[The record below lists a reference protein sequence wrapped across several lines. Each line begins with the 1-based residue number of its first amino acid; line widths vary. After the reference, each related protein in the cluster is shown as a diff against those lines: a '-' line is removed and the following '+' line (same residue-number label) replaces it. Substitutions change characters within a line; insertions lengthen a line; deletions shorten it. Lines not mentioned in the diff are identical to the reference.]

1 MNTILLSLEAEFL
14 NLGTPSTLG
23 VSELC
28 LLCLVLPSHDN
39 QNVSM
44 GLPW

>member
-1 MNTILLSLEAEFL
+1 MNTILLVREAGFL
-14 NLGTPSTLG
+14 NLGMPSTLG

-28 LLCLVLPSHDN
+28 LLYLMLPSHDN

>member
-1 MNTILLSLEAEFL
+1 MNTTLLVPEAGFL
-14 NLGTPSTLG
+14 NFGKPSTLG
-23 VSELC
+23 VSELR
-28 LLCLVLPSHDN
+28 LWCLVLPSHDN